1 MVAGSS
7 SLNQLNQ
14 KTVILLFFY
23 LLIPG
28 VLPAQEDNTR
38 VFYRIFFTDKGA
50 YSATDYTLG
59 DLFTPKAV
67 ERRKKTGQTAPD
79 FHDLPVSVEY
89 IEKISATGLS
99 LHCKSRWMNTAL
111 FEREGPADTEE
122 LERMQFIKQIQEI
135 TVNDLKGPFSDK
147 LAFNLAED
155 DNQDYTF
162 PLDMLNGISLH
173 NSGFTGNG
181 ILIAVLDGGFS
192 NAEKISSLENLRK
205 RNGIK
210 GTWDF
215 VEKSPDVYTF
225 HDHGTAVLSILAG
238 NLPGELAGSAPG
250 ASYLLLRT
258 EDTFAEYPAEE
269 DFWTAGAEYADSL
282 GADIISSSLGYC
294 TFDNPFYNYKYS
306 DLDGQ
311 TAFVTKAA
319 GIAASRGIVVVN
331 SAGNERDNDWK
342 YIIAPSDA
350 ENVISVG
357 AVDINR
363 EISAFSSAGPSF
375 DGRVKPDVSAMGVA
389 VPLQVN
395 EMYAENSSGTS
406 FSCPLISGMCACLLQ
421 AVPLATGM
429 EIVTSLRKSSDRS
442 LSPDTLYGYGIPDFK
457 AALQKLQEEY
467 VFKPSGTPVVSPNP
481 FTDKITVTFA
491 EDPSTLGIGIFNLNG
506 KLMFSRDYNNF
517 AGRSATLEVFSNFAE
532 GLYILRIRTAKGESV
547 HRIIRIN
554 GRP

>member
-1 MVAGSS
+1 
-7 SLNQLNQ
+7 L
-14 KTVILLFFY
+14 
-23 LLIPG
+23 
-28 VLPAQEDNTR
+28 E
-38 VFYRIFFTDKGA
+38 
-50 YSATDYTLG
+50 
-59 DLFTPKAV
+59 
-67 ERRKKTGQTAPD
+67 
-79 FHDLPVSVEY
+79 
-89 IEKISATGLS
+89 GL
-99 LHCKSRWMNTAL
+99 
-111 FEREGPADTEE
+111 
-122 LERMQFIKQIQEI
+122 QFIKQIQEI

-147 LAFNLAED
+147 LAFSLAED
-155 DNQDYTF
+155 DNQEYTL
-162 PLDMLNGISLH
+162 PLDMLNGISLQ
-173 NSGFTGNG
+173 NSGFTGIG

-215 VEKSPDVYTF
+215 VEKSANVYAF

-331 SAGNERDNDWK
+331 SAGNERDKDWK

-350 ENVISVG
+350 DNVLSVG
-357 AVDINR
+357 AVDMNR

-395 EMYAENSSGTS
+395 EMYAEKSSGTS
-406 FSCPLISGMCACLLQ
+406 FSCPLISGLCACLMQ
-421 AVPLATGM
+421 AVPLANGAD
-429 EIVTSLRKSSDRS
+429 IITSLRISSDRYFF
-442 LSPDTLYGYGIPDFK
+442 PDSLYGYGIPDCET
-457 AALQKLQEEY
+457 ALQKLQEVF

-481 FTDKITVTFA
+481 FGHKITVTFA
-491 EDPSTLGIGIFNLNG
+491 EDPVSLGIDIFSLNG
-506 KLMFSRDYNNF
+506 KLMFRRNYNNF

-532 GLYILRIRTAKGESV
+532 GMYLLRIKTAKGSSV